1 MIFFSDRYEQI
12 LTFHY
17 VTKAVFSSFQKSVIF
32 IFLTFLILHHF
43 PVNTPLWFPAESWH
57 WISGNRVEVLG
68 PASPPCQRARALN
81 ARARAHPLAESP
93 TRGLGPQNG
102 EAQQGRHNGETQ
114 TPKTS
119 HINAVPRRQKA
130 TPRPDPLLFLGG
142 PACRSPGVRSQQVS
156 QGYINGFLW
165 ASLPFAS
172 P

>member
-1 MIFFSDRYEQI
+1 M
-12 LTFHY
+12 
-17 VTKAVFSSFQKSVIF
+17 
-32 IFLTFLILHHF
+32 TFLILHHF
-43 PVNTPLWFPAESWH
+43 PVIVSRCLSPVVSPLSFSPWGLPVVS
-57 WISGNRVEVLG
+57 SLLYLPVLG
-68 PASPPCQRARALN
+68 SKSSGWLSAHARARALN

-130 TPRPDPLLFLGG
+130 TPRPH
-142 PACRSPGVRSQQVS
+142 PAVQRAVRQAFAANRHPKATSMAS
-156 QGYINGFLW
+156 YGRP
-165 ASLPFAS
+165 SLPFAS